1 MSDMLLEGVAQLE
14 ARARQQVIGRVRD
27 FRLVVQD
34 ESLLLRG
41 QARTYYAKQLAQ
53 EAVMQETS
61 LPIRANEIEVI

>member
-53 EAVMQETS
+53 EAVMQ
-61 LPIRANEIEVI
+61 